1 MYTTAFSACYIQLQE
16 YKCNL
21 IVAGMKLVVVG
32 SQFIQCMDKLVREPP
47 FLRNKPWR
55 KFQIKPQM
63 N

>member
-1 MYTTAFSACYIQLQE
+1 MYTPAFSACYIQLQE

-47 FLRNKPWR
+47 F
-55 KFQIKPQM
+55 FTE
-63 N
+63 